1 MTEETTAA
9 KPRATKATKEPELN
23 IYQRIVAITKEAGAL
38 APEAKGGVPFAF
50 RGIDGT
56 VAHLTPFLN
65 KYEVFLAP
73 RVRSHIVTPNAVGN
87 RTVKTT
93 EVEVTYDVFGPDGK
107 SDIEVT
113 VPGLADDFADRSS
126 AQAMS
131 VAYRI
136 ALLQL
141 FHLPTHSKEPEETG
155 QAVLDQAGQAAPRG
169 PKAVEAAKAPA
180 KAAATAAPAAEAPAG
195 GLAKLQGEAKA
206 LGKAL
211 NVGSDELNKMGSDLS
226 GGLPPAEWFNDVA
239 VMSSI
244 VSQLKAKKEAA

>member
-1 MTEETTAA
+1 MTTEAKTTT
-9 KPRATKATKEPELN
+9 RATKAKDPGPAENLN
-23 IYQRIVAITKEAGAL
+23 IYQRIAAISAESGAL

-65 KYEVFLAP
+65 KYGVFLAP
-73 RVRSHIVTPNAVGN
+73 QVQSHIVTPNMVGN
-87 RTVKTT
+87 RTVKTS
-93 EVEVTYDVFGPDGK
+93 EVEVTYVVYGPDGK

-155 QAVLDQAGQAAPRG
+155 QDVANAATTQAPRG
-169 PKAVEAAKAPA
+169 PKAVETAKATP
-180 KAAATAAPAAEAPAG
+180 APAG
-195 GLAKLQGEAKA
+195 NIVKLQSEAKA

-211 NVGSDELNKMGSDLS
+211 GKEPEQLNALAQELKGDI
-226 GGLPPAEWFNDVA
+226 EDWFNSPV
-239 VMSSI
+239 VMKKI
-244 VSQLKAKKEAA
+244 VETLEAEQKQAAE